1 MYQLTLTP
9 NRDPGPRPFISLVS
23 YVRTGD
29 RVQAIY
35 REWELW
41 PEGEGQVWALVTYSE
56 LPLNARHP
64 AMRREHAGPTIRTTS
79 RLQLIADG
87 VLKPSD
93 LKRWRKSVKRLTS
106 EQAVA

>member
-1 MYQLTLTP
+1 MLTLQMTP

-23 YVRTGD
+23 YVRTGNH
-29 RVQAIY
+29 VQAIY

-41 PEGEGQVWALVTYSE
+41 PDVGWALVTYSE
-56 LPLNARHP
+56 LPMNARHP

-93 LKRWRKSVKRLTS
+93 LKRWRKSVKRITS